1 VQPFDA
7 AEGRGTGIV
16 FEHYNV
22 AGVLWAVNTALDLYG
37 NKPSW
42 RRLIQNGMAM
52 DFSWS
57 HQVDYYIEQYQRL
70 GGT

>member
-1 VQPFDA
+1 
-7 AEGRGTGIV
+7 
-16 FEHYNV
+16 
-22 AGVLWAVNTALDLYG
+22 VLWAVNTALDLYG

-57 HQVDYYIEQYQRL
+57 HQVGYYIEQYQRL
-70 GGT
+70 AGT